1 MKDSTVLKTSYC
13 QMITEAIF
21 GIFHDLK
28 ALFLPQHFMAQFLAQ
43 VALDRLAPLFSLNFL
58 PGLSV
63 HGGNMA
69 NTAVTDKTSDC
80 SDLPFLNIL

>member
-1 MKDSTVLKTSYC
+1 M
-13 QMITEAIF
+13 
-21 GIFHDLK
+21 
-28 ALFLPQHFMAQFLAQ
+28 PQFLAQ
-43 VALDRLAPLFSLNFL
+43 VALDRLALDRLATTFSLNFL